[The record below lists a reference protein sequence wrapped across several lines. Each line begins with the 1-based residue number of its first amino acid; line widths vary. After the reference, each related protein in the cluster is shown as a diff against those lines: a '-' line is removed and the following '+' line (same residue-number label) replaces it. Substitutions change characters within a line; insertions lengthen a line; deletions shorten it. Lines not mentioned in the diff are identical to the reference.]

1 MKVIFLDFDGV
12 INSFQS
18 ELVDP
23 ECVGVLSAIIEET
36 NAKVVAT
43 SASRYAFLE
52 GKVDYLESAFYCD
65 YAKTLQSYGIVVDDI
80 LPCINK
86 DKEVEIQAYLK
97 AHPDISEYLVLD
109 DDYFYSTLLGHEI
122 YIDFERGLS
131 VFDFQPAID
140 ILNDKLLYYNQ
151 NEIETDVE
159 KRMVLRKYFKQKKN
173 L

>member
-12 INSFQS
+12 INSYQS

-52 GKVDYLESAFYCD
+52 GKVTYLESDFYRD
-65 YAKTLQSYGIVVDDI
+65 YVKRLQAYGIQIDDI
-80 LPCINK
+80 VPCIHKNK
-86 DKEVEIQAYLK
+86 EIEIQTYLQQ
-97 AHPDISEYLVLD
+97 HPNISEYLVLD
-109 DDYFYSTLLGHEI
+109 DDYFYVSLLGHEI

-131 VFDFQPAID
+131 IFDFQPAVD
-140 ILNDKLLYYNQ
+140 ILNGKLLYYNQ
-151 NEIETDVE
+151 NKIETDTE
-159 KRMVLRKYFKQKKN
+159 KRMILRKYLK
-173 L
+173 